1 MLIKLAWRNIWRNKR
16 RSLVV
21 LLSVIVGVNS
31 LLFMDGLTNGMIY
44 QMLANQISNNISHI
58 QIHKNGFTDNKV
70 IQSNIPDPLIVED
83 ALKNNPSVKSYSKRV
98 VTFGLLSSA
107 TNSAGV
113 FLNGIIPKD
122 EIKVS
127 NISNSIVEGEYFTGG
142 EREIVLGTKLAEKL
156 EVGLGDKVVALSNM
170 PTGKIGSEVFRIT
183 GLYKTPSSE
192 FDKSF
197 IYIPIKTAQSML
209 QLDDKVFEFA
219 IVTKNINSTEMV
231 KNELLAELGSKY
243 EVQSYKDLLP
253 LLIIWMDMYKES
265 LVFIN
270 FIVGL
275 ALIFGIINSMLMA
288 VYERINEFGVLMAI
302 GMKNIK
308 MFFMVVFEAVILGI
322 FGTLIGLASGLLINW
337 PISIIG
343 IDLSLFAEGLNSYG
357 VGAVIYPTLSFEN
370 FIMTL
375 LMIPVVSVLGA
386 IYPAYKAIKLD
397 PIYAIRYV

>member
-170 PTGKIGSEVFRIT
+170 PNGKIGSEVFRIT

-308 MFFMVVFEAVILGI
+308 MFFMVVFEAAILGI

>member
-1 MLIKLAWRNIWRNKR
+1 MLLKLAWRNIWRNKR

-44 QMLANQISNNISHI
+44 QMLSNQISSSIAHI

-70 IQSNIPDPLIVED
+70 IQSNIPDPAAVEEVI
-83 ALKNNPSVKSYSKRV
+83 NNNSSVKAYSKRI

-113 FLNGIIPKD
+113 FINGIIPDD
-122 EIKVS
+122 EKKVS
-127 NISNSIVEGEYFTGG
+127 NISQMIVEGEYFNSGD
-142 EREIVLGTKLAEKL
+142 REIVLGTKLAEKL

-170 PTGKIGSEVFRIT
+170 PNGKIGSEVFRII

-197 IYIPIKTAQSML
+197 IYVPIKTAQSML
-209 QLDDKVFEFA
+209 QLDDKIFEYA
-219 IVTKNINSTEMV
+219 IVTKDINSTESV
-231 KNELLAELGSKY
+231 KQELLTSLGNKY
-243 EVQSYKDLLP
+243 EVLSYIDLLP

-308 MFFMVVFEAVILGI
+308 MFFMVVFEAAILGI
-322 FGTLIGLASGLLINW
+322 FGTVIGLISGLLINW
-337 PISIIG
+337 PISNIG
-343 IDLSLFAEGLNSYG
+343 IDLSIFAEGLNSFG

>member
-44 QMLANQISNNISHI
+44 QMLANQISHNISHI

-113 FLNGIIPKD
+113 FLNGIIPED

-170 PTGKIGSEVFRIT
+170 PNGKIGSEVFRIT

-375 LMIPVVSVLGA
+375 LMIPVVSVIGA